1 MSIPDDP
8 IVPLDPEP
16 RSTRDLNAGRG
27 RRRRVTR
34 RDMIPHDAVGQ
45 AAFIFDLSRRAYPS
59 FEFFVFSLA
68 CGAILGLGYLLDS
81 QAVLL
86 LGILV
91 APLMTPWVG
100 FLLAALT
107 GSVRFLFETFMALV
121 ISAGI
126 ILLGGMLSGFAARL
140 FMPMTLSNVFTHSR
154 LWIPEL
160 IVLVIGAV
168 TLVASFARSENK
180 PFLPSVVIAYL
191 FFLPASAAG
200 FGIGSGL
207 QGLWPQG
214 ALVAAVHF
222 SLASVFGLL
231 TLFALRLRPSKG
243 GIILSLLVLGLLA
256 AVQFMLMIPSGFG
269 SSSNA
274 EIPAATARP
283 APSLAAVIPT
293 SSQPPISTS
302 TKAAAR
308 SATPNPTKTET
319 ASPVPVTISVTL
331 PATETPTITL
341 TLEPNP
347 NFGRVSASEGGGA
360 NLRETPGGPLL
371 RTLNN
376 GTIVE
381 ISREFEII
389 SGVTWLKVAV
399 TLEGKRVEG
408 WMLESTVAYATPE
421 PNFEPSATPG
431 VGLLTVV
438 P

>member
-1 MSIPDDP
+1 MPNPDDP
-8 IVPLDPEP
+8 IIPLDPEP
-16 RSTRDLNAGRG
+16 NPARDIHASRI

-100 FLLAALT
+100 FLLATLT
-107 GSVRFLFETFMALV
+107 GSVRFLLETFMALV
-121 ISAGI
+121 ISAFI
-126 ILLGGMLSGFAARL
+126 IFLGGMLSGFAARL
-140 FMPMTLSNVFTHSR
+140 FMPITLSNVFTHAR

-160 IVLVIGAV
+160 VVLIIGAV
-168 TLVASFARSENK
+168 TLVASFARSESK
-180 PFLPSVVIAYL
+180 PFLPSVVLAYS
-191 FFLPASAAG
+191 FFLPVSAAG
-200 FGIGSGL
+200 FGVGSGL
-207 QGLWPQG
+207 EGLWPPG
-214 ALVAAVHF
+214 ALVFSVHF
-222 SLASVFGLL
+222 ALAGVFGLL

-243 GIILSLLVLGLLA
+243 GIILSLLILALLA
-256 AVQFMLMIPSGFG
+256 AVLFVLMMPGG
-269 SSSNA
+269 VSSSAA
-274 EIPAATARP
+274 ETSVATPNP
-283 APSLAAVIPT
+283 APSQIAAVIPT
-293 SSQPPISTS
+293 SSMPPISTS
-302 TKAAAR
+302 TKPAAKTATPVPTK
-308 SATPNPTKTET
+308 SAT
-319 ASPVPVTISVTL
+319 ASAVPVTISITL
-331 PATETPTITL
+331 PATETPTVTL

-389 SGVTWLKVAV
+389 NGVTWLKVAV